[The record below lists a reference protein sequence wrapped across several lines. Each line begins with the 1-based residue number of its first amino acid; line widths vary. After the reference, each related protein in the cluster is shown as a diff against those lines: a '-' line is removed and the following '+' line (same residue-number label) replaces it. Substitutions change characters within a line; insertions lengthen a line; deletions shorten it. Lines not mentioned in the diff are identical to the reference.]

1 MAGGALSCFL
11 VMLQRIPGLF
21 LVRTFSNNLFL
32 SVFAVLLVVH
42 GAAASAEVTNN
53 GVVHTVFLWLKQS
66 GNEEQRRQLLMAT
79 DRLRAIRGVREI
91 RFGEAVASDRDIVD
105 DSFDVGIYF
114 YFSDVAAMNR
124 YLLDPLHKRVV
135 EQDIK
140 PVIERIVVHD
150 FQDAVIR

>member
-1 MAGGALSCFL
+1 
-11 VMLQRIPGLF
+11 
-21 LVRTFSNNLFL
+21 
-32 SVFAVLLVVH
+32 
-42 GAAASAEVTNN
+42 
-53 GVVHTVFLWLKQS
+53 
-66 GNEEQRRQLLMAT
+66 MAT